1 MPIPCAPHLRPAPA
15 ANEAV
20 AASGPTVRSDAD
32 RVEPAPNSYFLDLGG
47 GGAGAALA
55 DPPAPLGQ
63 LPRRDL
69 NTAPRGR
76 EREVERERTQH
87 LISHLA
93 RATPEEHQAIR
104 DEVVTLHLW
113 LATSAAR
120 RYGPRSEYDDL
131 VQVARGGLVEAF
143 DRYDPTQT
151 TYAYF
156 AWVTMTGLLRRYL
169 RDHGWSVRPP
179 RSVQEAANVLR
190 GITPDLAQ
198 ELGRA
203 PTTADLAA
211 HLGWTTQAVEDARSA
226 ELGLHATSLDALV
239 GDAWMPEHPPE
250 WNVVETRVLL
260 GRALQ
265 SLADEERDLL
275 RMRFLE
281 EMTQSQIAEVVGVT
295 QMQVSRLLSR
305 LMTKLRGLIG
315 ELDDAA
321 ELAEADR

>member
-1 MPIPCAPHLRPAPA
+1 MRPDDSSAGSSP
-15 ANEAV
+15 EA
-20 AASGPTVRSDAD
+20 
-32 RVEPAPNSYFLDLGG
+32 YFLD
-47 GGAGAALA
+47 AGDTPNSTAALGEQ
-55 DPPAPLGQ
+55 PAASDAGQ
-63 LPRRDL
+63 EPRRDP
-69 NTAPRGR
+69 NTPPRGR
-76 EREVERERTQH
+76 QRDAERERTQD
-87 LISHLA
+87 LMSLLEA
-93 RATPEEHQAIR
+93 ATPEERQAIR

-190 GITPDLAQ
+190 GAIPDLSQ

-203 PTTADLAA
+203 PSTGDLAD
-211 HLGWTTQAVEDARSA
+211 HLGWTPRAVEDARSA
-226 ELGLHATSLDALV
+226 ELGLHATSIDALV

-250 WNVVETRVLL
+250 WNRVETRVLL
-260 GRALQ
+260 GHALH
-265 SLADEERDLL
+265 SLSDGERDLL

-281 EMTQSQIAEVVGVT
+281 EMTQSQIAAVIGVT

-315 ELDDAA
+315 ELDDQDRLAAA
-321 ELAEADR
+321 ES

>member
-1 MPIPCAPHLRPAPA
+1 MQPEGDVSSSPEPYFEDLGSTSSSALAL
-15 ANEAV
+15 
-20 AASGPTVRSDAD
+20 G
-32 RVEPAPNSYFLDLGG
+32 EPALR
-47 GGAGAALA
+47 
-55 DPPAPLGQ
+55 DPGER
-63 LPRRDL
+63 PRRDP
-69 NTAPRGR
+69 NTPPRGR
-76 EREVERERTQH
+76 ERDAERERTQD
-87 LISHLA
+87 LLSHLGD
-93 RATPEEHQAIR
+93 ATPEEHLAIR

-179 RSVQEAANVLR
+179 RSVQESANVLR
-190 GITPDLAQ
+190 GTIPDLSQ

-203 PTTADLAA
+203 PSTADLAE
-211 HLGWTTQAVEDARSA
+211 HLGWTTQAVEAARSA
-226 ELGLHATSLDALV
+226 ELGLHASSLDALV

-250 WNVVETRVLL
+250 WHLVETRVLL
-260 GRALQ
+260 HDALQ
-265 SLADEERDLL
+265 SLTEAERDLL

-281 EMTQSQIAEVVGVT
+281 EMTQSQIAAVIGVT

-315 ELDDAA
+315 ELDGDAEDLPDAA
-321 ELAEADR
+321 S

>member
-1 MPIPCAPHLRPAPA
+1 MRAEGEGVELPHDSLL
-15 ANEAV
+15 E
-20 AASGPTVRSDAD
+20 
-32 RVEPAPNSYFLDLGG
+32 VEPTGASNRVDELVGHDLGQR
-47 GGAGAALA
+47 AG
-55 DPPAPLGQ
+55 
-63 LPRRDL
+63 RDV
-69 NTAPRGR
+69 NTPPRGR
-76 EREVERERTQH
+76 DREVERERTQD
-87 LISHLA
+87 LINLLA
-93 RATPEEHQAIR
+93 DATPDERRAIR

-113 LATSAAR
+113 LAASAAR

-143 DRYDPTQT
+143 DRYDPSQT

-190 GITPDLAQ
+190 GAVPDLSQ

-203 PTTADLAA
+203 PSTADLAK
-211 HLGWTTQAVEDARSA
+211 HLGWTEQAVEDARTA
-226 ELGLHATSLDALV
+226 ELGLHATSIDALV

-250 WNVVETRVLL
+250 WHVVETRVLL
-260 GRALQ
+260 HQALL
-265 SLADEERDLL
+265 SLTDAERDLL

-281 EMTQSQIAEVVGVT
+281 EMTQSQIAAVVGVT

-315 ELDDAA
+315 ELDGDPD
-321 ELAEADR
+321 ELAAADA

>member
-1 MPIPCAPHLRPAPA
+1 
-15 ANEAV
+15 
-20 AASGPTVRSDAD
+20 VRAD
-32 RVEPAPNSYFLDLGG
+32 GERVEPPHDSLLEVESATVREVDLAHLDLGHR
-47 GGAGAALA
+47 
-55 DPPAPLGQ
+55 PA
-63 LPRRDL
+63 RDL
-69 NTAPRGR
+69 NTPPRGK
-76 EREVERERTQH
+76 EREAERERTQD
-87 LISHLA
+87 LFSALGS
-93 RATPEEHQAIR
+93 ATPSERTAIR

-190 GITPDLAQ
+190 GAVPDLSQ

-203 PTTADLAA
+203 PSSADLAQ
-211 HLGWTTQAVEDARSA
+211 HLGWTVQAVEDARTA

-250 WNVVETRVLL
+250 WHMVETRVLL
-260 GRALQ
+260 HRALQ
-265 SLADEERDLL
+265 QLTDAERDLL

-281 EMTQSQIAEVVGVT
+281 EMTQSQIAAVVGVT

-315 ELDDAA
+315 ELDG
-321 ELAEADR
+321 EADPDLVGAGG

>member
-1 MPIPCAPHLRPAPA
+1 MRPEDAIGSSPESYLPA
-15 ANEAV
+15 IAERTA
-20 AASGPTVRSDAD
+20 GTP
-32 RVEPAPNSYFLDLGG
+32 
-47 GGAGAALA
+47 GAGTPTAGASATERGTSLLP
-55 DPPAPLGQ
+55 DPTEH
-63 LPRRDL
+63 PRRDPS
-69 NTAPRGR
+69 TPPRGR
-76 EREVERERTQH
+76 EREAERERTQD
-87 LISHLA
+87 LLNHLA
-93 RATPEEHQAIR
+93 DATPEERQAIR
-104 DEVVTLHLW
+104 EEVVTLHLW

-190 GITPDLAQ
+190 GTIPDLSQ

-203 PTTADLAA
+203 PSTADLAG
-211 HLGWTTQAVEDARSA
+211 HLGWTTHAVQEARTA
-226 ELGLHATSLDALV
+226 ELGLHASSLDALI
-239 GDAWMPEHPPE
+239 GDSWMPEHPPE
-250 WNVVETRVLL
+250 WHLVETRVLL
-260 GRALQ
+260 RQALQ
-265 SLADEERDLL
+265 SLTDAERDLL

-281 EMTQSQIAEVVGVT
+281 EMTQSQIAAVVGVT

-305 LMTKLRGLIG
+305 LMAKLRGLIG
-315 ELDDAA
+315 ELDDDADELTDAA
-321 ELAEADR
+321 S

>member
-1 MPIPCAPHLRPAPA
+1 MRAEGERVAPTHDSVLEVETHDVREVDLTHLGLAH
-15 ANEAV
+15 
-20 AASGPTVRSDAD
+20 
-32 RVEPAPNSYFLDLGG
+32 LDLGHR
-47 GGAGAALA
+47 
-55 DPPAPLGQ
+55 PA
-63 LPRRDL
+63 RDL

-76 EREVERERTQH
+76 EREAERERTQDLFSALGH
-87 LISHLA
+87 
-93 RATPEEHQAIR
+93 ATPSERHAIR

-143 DRYDPTQT
+143 DRYDPSQT

-190 GITPDLAQ
+190 GAVPDLSQ
-198 ELGRA
+198 EIGRV
-203 PTTADLAA
+203 PTTADLATY
-211 HLGWTTQAVEDARSA
+211 LGWTTQAVEEARTA
-226 ELGLHATSLDALV
+226 ELGLHATSMDALV

-260 GRALQ
+260 HGALQ
-265 SLADEERDLL
+265 QLTDAERDLL

-281 EMTQSQIAEVVGVT
+281 EMTQSQIAAVVGVT

-305 LMTKLRGLIG
+305 LMAKLRGLIG
-315 ELDDAA
+315 ELDDDDDDLVGAGS
-321 ELAEADR
+321 

>member
-1 MPIPCAPHLRPAPA
+1 MRAESGRPEPTQDSLLEVGVRTVNGDEPVAEQDAPGRDDLPHDVPTSES
-15 ANEAV
+15 EA
-20 AASGPTVRSDAD
+20 
-32 RVEPAPNSYFLDLGG
+32 EPAQRTRDPNT
-47 GGAGAALA
+47 
-55 DPPAPLGQ
+55 P
-63 LPRRDL
+63 
-69 NTAPRGR
+69 PRGR
-76 EREVERERTQH
+76 EREVERARTQD
-87 LISHLA
+87 LIGQLGHASPLE
-93 RATPEEHQAIR
+93 RQAIR

-143 DRYDPTQT
+143 DRYDPSQT

-190 GITPDLAQ
+190 GAVPDLSQ
-198 ELGRA
+198 ELGRV
-203 PTTADLAA
+203 PRTADLATY
-211 HLGWTTQAVEDARSA
+211 LGWTPQAVEDARSA
-226 ELGLHATSLDALV
+226 ELGLHATSIDALV
-239 GDAWMPEHPPE
+239 GESWMPEHPPE

-260 GRALQ
+260 GRALR
-265 SLADEERDLL
+265 SLTDAERDLL

-281 EMTQSQIAEVVGVT
+281 EMTQSQIAAVVGVT

-305 LMTKLRGLIG
+305 LMTKLRDLIG
-315 ELDDAA
+315 DLEGDEDLVETAG
-321 ELAEADR
+321 

>member
-1 MPIPCAPHLRPAPA
+1 MRAEGDRVQPTHDSLLEVDSAQVREVDLARLGLGHRPA
-15 ANEAV
+15 
-20 AASGPTVRSDAD
+20 
-32 RVEPAPNSYFLDLGG
+32 
-47 GGAGAALA
+47 
-55 DPPAPLGQ
+55 
-63 LPRRDL
+63 RDL

-76 EREVERERTQH
+76 EREAERERTQD
-87 LISHLA
+87 LFSALA
-93 RATPEEHQAIR
+93 RATPTTRRAIR

-143 DRYDPTQT
+143 DRYDPSQT

-190 GITPDLAQ
+190 GAVPDLSQ
-198 ELGRA
+198 EIGRV
-203 PTTADLAA
+203 PTSADLATY
-211 HLGWTTQAVEDARSA
+211 LGWTVQAVEDARTA

-250 WNVVETRVLL
+250 WHVVETRVLL
-260 GRALQ
+260 NHALQ
-265 SLADEERDLL
+265 QLTDAERDLL

-281 EMTQSQIAEVVGVT
+281 EMTQSQIAAVVGVT

-315 ELDDAA
+315 ELDGDVDEPDLVGAGS
-321 ELAEADR
+321 

>member
-1 MPIPCAPHLRPAPA
+1 MRAEGEGVELPLDSLLEVAPRGTKRVDELIGHDLGQRPA
-15 ANEAV
+15 
-20 AASGPTVRSDAD
+20 
-32 RVEPAPNSYFLDLGG
+32 
-47 GGAGAALA
+47 
-55 DPPAPLGQ
+55 
-63 LPRRDL
+63 RDL
-69 NTAPRGR
+69 NTPPRGR
-76 EREVERERTQH
+76 EREAERERTAD
-87 LISHLA
+87 LIGLLGG
-93 RATPEEHQAIR
+93 ATPDERRMIR

-143 DRYDPTQT
+143 DRYDPSQT

-190 GITPDLAQ
+190 GAVPDLSQ
-198 ELGRA
+198 EIGRP

-211 HLGWTTQAVEDARSA
+211 HLGWTTQAVEDAKTA
-226 ELGLHATSLDALV
+226 ELGLHATSIDALV

-260 GRALQ
+260 HHALR
-265 SLADEERDLL
+265 SLTDAERDLL

-281 EMTQSQIAEVVGVT
+281 EMTQSQIAAVVGVT

-305 LMTKLRGLIG
+305 LMTKMRGLIG
-315 ELDDAA
+315 ELDGDGDVD
-321 ELAEADR
+321 ELDPAGA

>member
-1 MPIPCAPHLRPAPA
+1 MRAETGRPEPTHDSLL
-15 ANEAV
+15 EVGGGKAV
-20 AASGPTVRSDAD
+20 ADVPVLDQDAGAPD
-32 RVEPAPNSYFLDLGG
+32 TLPHDPEPAQKTRDPNT
-47 GGAGAALA
+47 
-55 DPPAPLGQ
+55 P
-63 LPRRDL
+63 
-69 NTAPRGR
+69 PRGR
-76 EREVERERTQH
+76 EREAERARTQD
-87 LISHLA
+87 LIGQLGHASPLE
-93 RATPEEHQAIR
+93 RRVIR

-143 DRYDPTQT
+143 DRYDPSQT

-190 GITPDLAQ
+190 GAVPDLAQ
-198 ELGRA
+198 ELGRV
-203 PTTADLAA
+203 PRTADLATY
-211 HLGWTTQAVEDARSA
+211 LGWTEQAVEDARSA
-226 ELGLHATSLDALV
+226 ELGLHATSIDALV
-239 GDAWMPEHPPE
+239 GESWMPEHPPE

-260 GRALQ
+260 GRALR
-265 SLADEERDLL
+265 SLTDAERDLL

-281 EMTQSQIAEVVGVT
+281 EMTQSQIAAVVGVT

-305 LMTKLRGLIG
+305 LMTKLRDLIG
-315 ELDDAA
+315 DLEGDEELVETAG
-321 ELAEADR
+321 

>member
-1 MPIPCAPHLRPAPA
+1 MRA
-15 ANEAV
+15 E
-20 AASGPTVRSDAD
+20 GD
-32 RVEPAPNSYFLDLGG
+32 RVGATHDSLLEVESKAVREVDLARLDLGHR
-47 GGAGAALA
+47 
-55 DPPAPLGQ
+55 PA
-63 LPRRDL
+63 RDL
-69 NTAPRGR
+69 NTPPRGR
-76 EREVERERTQH
+76 EREAERERTQD
-87 LISHLA
+87 LFSALGQ
-93 RATPEEHQAIR
+93 ATPSERHAIR
-104 DEVVTLHLW
+104 EEVVTLHLW

-179 RSVQEAANVLR
+179 RSVQESANVLR
-190 GITPDLAQ
+190 GAVPDLSQ
-198 ELGRA
+198 ELGRV
-203 PTTADLAA
+203 PTSADLATY
-211 HLGWTTQAVEDARSA
+211 LGWTVQAVEEARTA

-250 WNVVETRVLL
+250 WHVVETRVLL
-260 GRALQ
+260 HQALAQ
-265 SLADEERDLL
+265 LSDAERDLL

-281 EMTQSQIAEVVGVT
+281 EMTQSQIAAVVGVT

-305 LMTKLRGLIG
+305 LMVKLRGVIG
-315 ELDDAA
+315 ELDGDSGALVGA
-321 ELAEADR
+321 GS